1 MRDRV
6 DGVMKPHPH
15 TSTLDKQRDGL
26 FLELIEQC
34 EDMMHRWLITQ
45 HEKHRSEQRTAVL
58 VVRFPSSN
66 SADEPE
72 ADFFYDGD
80 IDWDGEKG
88 DQTGA
93 HAAGNHTKAAVR
105 QAKDFF
111 DRGGVLHLSDAEV
124 QLAEHLRSKG
134 AWIDEMVGR
143 IEATMEEL
151 RLRESRSMQKETM
164 ITKKFKELRS
174 DTGGVQRL
182 FSPRASMI
190 HHARRKSICIF

>member
-1 MRDRV
+1 MRDRF
-6 DGVMKPHPH
+6 DRVMNPLPH
-15 TSTLDKQRDGL
+15 TSTLDKQCDDL
-26 FLELIEQC
+26 FLEQIEQC

-45 HEKHRSEQRTAVL
+45 ANGQLVSATSPHQKHRSEQRTAVL

-80 IDWDGEKG
+80 IDWDGEQG
-88 DQTGA
+88 DQKGA
-93 HAAGNHTKAAVR
+93 IAAGNRSKSAVR
-105 QAKDFF
+105 QAKEFF
-111 DRGGVLHLSDAEV
+111 DRGGVLHLSDAEA
-124 QLAEHLRSKG
+124 QLAEQLRSKS
-134 AWIDEMVGR
+134 AWVDEMVER

-174 DTGGVQRL
+174 DTGGVPRFL
-182 FSPRASMI
+182 SHVFSG
-190 HHARRKSICIF
+190 

>member
-1 MRDRV
+1 
-6 DGVMKPHPH
+6 
-15 TSTLDKQRDGL
+15 
-26 FLELIEQC
+26 
-34 EDMMHRWLITQ
+34 MHRWLITQ
-45 HEKHRSEQRTAVL
+45 HKKHRSEQRTAVL

-80 IDWDGEKG
+80 IDWDGETG

-93 HAAGNHTKAAVR
+93 NAAGNHAKAAVR
-105 QAKDFF
+105 QAKEFF
-111 DRGGVLHLSDAEV
+111 DRGGVLHLSDAEA

-174 DTGGVQRL
+174 DTGSVPRL
-182 FSPRASMI
+182 SLPEPR
-190 HHARRKSICIF
+190 